1 MGGKSSPPKP
11 PELTAPKFSQIDLE
25 KLGQLLNLDLNDLG
39 SYLDAYPEFMQQQSV
54 LGDLQGF
61 SNAANK
67 SAQDTLEGVAPGVM
81 DNLKSAADTV
91 SSQMRG
97 EIPQDVE
104 DQLFGSAAFRDFSSG
119 AGSTSQRAR
128 NLTARDFGATS
139 MDMKNA
145 GLQNYQ
151 TLLGDANALTP
162 VKPTD
167 LLFSPADVLAR
178 QDANVALG
186 NQEIGFNTNLTN
198 YTTTYN
204 NDIENQQRYFNTGIK
219 NEQATA
225 DANTSNTNAMNKYN
239 YDLMKYQSKGSSGLG
254 GMLGGVAGAVA
265 GSFLFPGV
273 GTMAGAALGSA
284 LGGGIEGAASGQ
296 GFGGLTSGLLS
307 GASALGGIGGGAG
320 GSSGGLG
327 GMGNLLGGLGGMLG
341 GGGGSS
347 GGGGGGGSSFGAAS
361 IATPIP
367 RASGLGGGGSGS
379 FNPFSG
385 GASWSSRNTGLP
397 LFGGGR

>member
-11 PELTAPKFSQIDLE
+11 PELSAPKFSQIDLE

-39 SYLDAYPEFMQQQSV
+39 SYLNAYPEFMQQQSV

-81 DNLKSAADTV
+81 GNLKSAADTV

-97 EIPQDVE
+97 EVPQDVE

-128 NLTARDFGATS
+128 NLTARDFGTTS
-139 MDMKNA
+139 MDIKNA
-145 GLQNYQ
+145 GLQNFQ

-178 QDANVALG
+178 QDANVAIG

-225 DANTSNTNAMNKYN
+225 DTNVANTNAMNKYN
-239 YDLMKYQSKGSSGLG
+239 YDLMKYQSKGSGLG
-254 GMLGGVAGAVA
+254 GLGSLIGGGIGAIA
-265 GSFLFPGV
+265 GSVVPGL
-273 GTMAGAALGSA
+273 GTMVGAGIGSA
-284 LGGGIEGAASGQ
+284 LGGGIQGAASGQ
-296 GFGGLTSGLLS
+296 GFGGLASGLLS
-307 GASALGGIGGGAG
+307 GVSAMGGIGGGAAG
-320 GSSGGLG
+320 ASSGLG
-327 GMGNLLGGLGGMLG
+327 GMGNLFGSILG

-347 GGGGGGGSSFGAAS
+347 GSGGGSSFGASS
-361 IATPIP
+361 IATPVP
-367 RASGLGGGGSGS
+367 RASGIGGGGSGS
-379 FNPFSG
+379 FNPFSS

>member
-1 MGGKSSPPKP
+1 MGKKSPPKP
-11 PELTAPKFSQIDLE
+11 PQLQAPKFSEIDLE

-39 SYLDAYPEFMQQQSV
+39 SYLNAYPDFMQQQSV

-67 SAQDTLEGVAPGVM
+67 SAQDTLEGVAPGTM

-91 SSQMRG
+91 SAQMRG
-97 EIPQDVE
+97 QIPQDVE

-119 AGSTSQRAR
+119 AGSSSQRAR
-128 NLTARDFGATS
+128 NLTARDFGATT

-178 QDANVALG
+178 QDANTAIS
-186 NQEIGFNTNLTN
+186 NQEVAFNTNLTN

-204 NDIENQQRYFNTGIK
+204 NDIENQQRYYNTGIK
-219 NEQATA
+219 NEQAIADTNTA
-225 DANTSNTNAMNKYN
+225 NTNAMNKYN
-239 YDLMKYQSKGSSGLG
+239 YDLMKYQSSGSSGLG
-254 GMLGGVAGAVA
+254 SLIGGGLGAIA
-265 GSFLFPGV
+265 GSFIAPGI
-273 GTMAGAALGSA
+273 GTMAGAKIGSG
-284 LGGGIEGAASGQ
+284 LGGGIEGAVSGQ
-296 GFGGLTSGLLS
+296 GFGGLASGLLS
-307 GASALGGIGGGAG
+307 GVSALGGIGGGAA

-327 GMGNLLGGLGGMLG
+327 GMGNLLGGLGGIF
-341 GGGGSS
+341 GGSNGAS
-347 GGGGGGGSSFGAAS
+347 GGGGSSFFG
-361 IATPIP
+361 ATPIP
-367 RASGLGGGGSGS
+367 KASGLGGGGAGS
-379 FNPFSG
+379 FSPYSPA
-385 GASWSSRNTGLP
+385 ASWSSRNTVP
-397 LFGGGR
+397 LFGR

>member
-1 MGGKSSPPKP
+1 MGKKSPPKP
-11 PELTAPKFSQIDLE
+11 PELKAPVFSQIDLE

-39 SYLDAYPEFMQQQSV
+39 SYLNAYPDFIQQQSV

-104 DQLFGSAAFRDFSSG
+104 DQLFGSSAFRDFSSG
-119 AGSTSQRAR
+119 AGASSQRAR
-128 NLTARDFGATS
+128 NLTARDFGTTS
-139 MDMKNA
+139 MDIKNA

-151 TLLGDANALTP
+151 NVLGLANALTP

-178 QDANVALG
+178 QDANVAIG

-219 NEQATA
+219 NEQAVA
-225 DANTSNTNAMNKYN
+225 DTNTSNTNAMNKYN
-239 YDLMKYQSKGSSGLG
+239 YDLMKYQQSGGGLG
-254 GMLGGVAGAVA
+254 GLGSLIGGGLGAVV
-265 GSFLFPGV
+265 GSVVPGL
-273 GTMAGAALGSA
+273 GTMAGASIGSG
-284 LGGGIEGAASGQ
+284 LGGGIQGAVSGQ
-296 GFGGLTSGLLS
+296 GFGGLSSGLLS
-307 GASALGGIGGGAG
+307 GVSALGGIGGGS

-327 GMGNLLGGLGGMLG
+327 GMGNLFGSLLG
-341 GGGGSS
+341 GGGGS
-347 GGGGGGGSSFGAAS
+347 GGGGGGGSSSFG
-361 IATPIP
+361 ATPIP
-367 RASGLGGGGSGS
+367 RASGLGGGGTSS
-379 FNPFSG
+379 FNPFSS

-397 LFGGGR
+397 LFQSGR

>member
-1 MGGKSSPPKP
+1 MGGKKSPPKP
-11 PELTAPKFSQIDLE
+11 PELQAPKFSQIDLE

-39 SYLDAYPEFMQQQSV
+39 SYLNAYPDFMQQQSV

-81 DNLKSAADTV
+81 GNLKSAADTV

-97 EIPQDVE
+97 EVPQDVE

-128 NLTARDFGATS
+128 NLTARDFGTTS
-139 MDMKNA
+139 MDIKNA
-145 GLQNYQ
+145 GLQNFQ

-178 QDANVALG
+178 QDANTAIG
-186 NQEIGFNTNLTN
+186 NQEVAFNTNLTN

-219 NEQATA
+219 NEQAIADTNTA
-225 DANTSNTNAMNKYN
+225 NTNAMNKYN
-239 YDLMKYQSKGSSGLG
+239 YDLMKYQSSGSSGLG
-254 GMLGGVAGAVA
+254 SLIGGGLGAIA
-265 GSFLFPGV
+265 GSFIAPGI
-273 GTMAGAALGSA
+273 GTMAGAKIGSG
-284 LGGGIEGAASGQ
+284 LGGGIEGAVSGQ
-296 GFGGLTSGLLS
+296 GFGGLASGLLS
-307 GASALGGIGGGAG
+307 GVSALGGIGGGAA

-327 GMGNLLGGLGGMLG
+327 GMGNLLGGLGGIFG
-341 GGGGSS
+341 GSNGASSGGGSS
-347 GGGGGGGSSFGAAS
+347 SFG
-361 IATPIP
+361 ATPIP
-367 RASGLGGGGSGS
+367 RSSGLGGGGAGS
-379 FNPFSG
+379 FSPYSP
-385 GASWSSRNTGLP
+385 GASWSSRNTVP
-397 LFGGGR
+397 LFGR

>member
-1 MGGKSSPPKP
+1 MGKKSPPKP
-11 PELTAPKFSQIDLE
+11 PTLTAPQFSQIDLE

-39 SYLDAYPEFMQQQSV
+39 SYLNAYPDFMQQQGV

-61 SNAANK
+61 SDKANK

-97 EIPQDVE
+97 EVPQDVE

-119 AGSTSQRAR
+119 AGASSQRAR
-128 NLTARDFGATS
+128 NLTARDFGTTS
-139 MDMKNA
+139 MDIKNA

-178 QDANVALG
+178 QDANVAIG

-198 YTTTYN
+198 YTTAYN

-219 NEQATA
+219 NEQAVA
-225 DANTSNTNAMNKYN
+225 NANTSNTNAMNKYN
-239 YDLMKYQSKGSSGLG
+239 YDLMKYQSGGGALGGLG
-254 GMLGGVAGAVA
+254 GLIGGGIGAIA
-265 GSFLFPGV
+265 GSVVPGL
-273 GTMAGAALGSA
+273 GTMAGASIGSA
-284 LGGGIEGAASGQ
+284 LGGGVQGAVSGQ
-296 GFGGLTSGLLS
+296 GFGGLASGLLS
-307 GASALGGIGGGAG
+307 GVSAMGGIGGGAAG
-320 GSSGGLG
+320 ASSGLG
-327 GMGNLLGGLGGMLG
+327 GMGNLVSSLGRG

-347 GGGGGGGSSFGAAS
+347 GGGGGGGSSSFGS
-361 IATPIP
+361 TPIP